1 MDIPK
6 SERTANPSLF
16 LVENLWRAPNEKEIK
31 ICKGYNCY
39 VGEITNGKQFAN
51 LTIKRSRENL
61 SELESR
67 FRNRYL
73 T

>member
-16 LVENLWRAPNEKEIK
+16 LVKNLWRAPNEKEMK

-39 VGEITNGKQFAN
+39 VGEITNGMQFAN

>member
-6 SERTANPSLF
+6 SERTANPSL
-16 LVENLWRAPNEKEIK
+16 NEKEME

-51 LTIKRSRENL
+51 LTIKRSREIFQNL
-61 SELESR
+61 NPVSE
-67 FRNRYL
+67 
-73 T
+73 TGI